1 MEVEVLFPG
10 HIGRSGGCRVYSAG
24 LMVSRST
31 HLLKRSITGT
41 FAAVLH
47 REEDMYV
54 AECPGVGTAR

>member
-1 MEVEVLFPG
+1 M
-10 HIGRSGGCRVYSAG
+10 A
-24 LMVSRST
+24 SRST
-31 HLLKRSITGT
+31 HLLKRSIMRT